1 MMKKQW
7 IAILLACVLA
17 FSLSA
22 CGKKQTTPD
31 ADNKNPGQNQSA
43 QNPSDQ
49 NPSTPNVPSSD
60 DEPGTSHQEPV
71 FPDSLAKAD
80 ADVRLDELISVLGRT
95 ETDLKN
101 AMKDVSTVGDSV
113 SGARTY
119 RHKLLG
125 KQSEVSYA
133 IGTDGKIDRITV
145 TVEGDASEDW
155 RTELEDTLRAQAL
168 ENETD
173 AWHYSDAD
181 LHLSR
186 QDGNTVIVIEK

>member
-22 CGKKQTTPD
+22 CGKKQNNSTTDPS
-31 ADNKNPGQNQSA
+31 GQNQSA
-43 QNPSDQ
+43 QNPSTPKE
-49 NPSTPNVPSSD
+49 PSAEDT
-60 DEPGTSHQEPV
+60 PGTSDQEPV

-80 ADVRLDELISVLGRT
+80 AEVRLDELISVLGRT
-95 ETDLKN
+95 ETDLNN

-133 IGTDGKIDRITV
+133 MGADGKIDKITV
-145 TVEGDASEDW
+145 TVAGDAAEDW
-155 RTELEDTLRAQAL
+155 RTELEDTLRAQVL
-168 ENETD
+168 EGETD

-181 LHLSR
+181 LHLTSE
-186 QDGNTVIVIEK
+186 DGNTVIVIEKKAG